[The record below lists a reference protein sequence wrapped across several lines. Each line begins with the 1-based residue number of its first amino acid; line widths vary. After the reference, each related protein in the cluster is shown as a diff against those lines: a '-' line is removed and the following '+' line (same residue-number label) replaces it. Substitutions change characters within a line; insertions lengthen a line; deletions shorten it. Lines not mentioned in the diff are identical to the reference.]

1 MKQQI
6 KCPHCNEIFPIEDSL
21 KHEAEEY
28 RKKLQI
34 EEKEKSTLRQK
45 EFEDSYKLKIE
56 KQNKAHEAE
65 LDKLKEEALKKQKAE
80 AAKLAAEQVKKFKE
94 ASEQESK
101 SIKNEAEL
109 RARKDQKEREAL
121 EEKLLKLEKAHQIDL
136 NRMRSK
142 AEEAARAASQSPVE
156 RKGEIQEELVE
167 GYLKKYFP
175 MDQYE
180 PVRKGKRGADVI
192 QFVHH
197 QQQEVGKILHESK
210 DVLNF
215 DEKWVSKLID
225 DMHREDA
232 MMGIIF
238 TRVMPKKAKGVMDVR
253 EGGRITICSDE
264 SVLQWVVALSRKLI
278 IQQNSLNSN
287 TKEDISSKLQQ
298 LHDYVNSNEFKLQYR
313 KIRNNLQA
321 TSDQLEKD
329 ERSFEIQI
337 KNRKKNL
344 DESKKNIHGVVTSL
358 ISNAG
363 LSEDLLLE

>member
-56 KQNKAHEAE
+56 KQNKAHETE

-94 ASEQESK
+94 ASEHESK

-109 RARKDQKEREAL
+109 RAKKDQKEREAL

-167 GYLKKYFP
+167 AYLKKAFP

-180 PVRKGKRGADVI
+180 PVRKGKRRWKDYNLFRRI
-192 QFVHH
+192 SIT
-197 QQQEVGKILHESK
+197 VGCC
-210 DVLNF
+210 
-215 DEKWVSKLID
+215 LI
-225 DMHREDA
+225 
-232 MMGIIF
+232 
-238 TRVMPKKAKGVMDVR
+238 KK
-253 EGGRITICSDE
+253 TNHS
-264 SVLQWVVALSRKLI
+264 
-278 IQQNSLNSN
+278 
-287 TKEDISSKLQQ
+287 TK
-298 LHDYVNSNEFKLQYR
+298 
-313 KIRNNLQA
+313 
-321 TSDQLEKD
+321 
-329 ERSFEIQI
+329 
-337 KNRKKNL
+337 
-344 DESKKNIHGVVTSL
+344 
-358 ISNAG
+358 
-363 LSEDLLLE
+363 